1 MGHSDIRTTTIY
13 LAASAEHLR
22 RQITKYAFAES
33 ILRMRRLKQSASLGI
48 LWAYPLHPMVLSSL
62 PLAAELRWWEKVRSD
77 KIPVPL
83 EHPSEKHPLR
93 FRYLTMSSCIKGR
106 SQPARKKAYILVQAL
121 AISCGSRVFSQSWRG
136 GSPTSVMIYWQAM
149 WLSFSSRISPISCR
163 NGFPAQSPRKREVGV
178 GAYASTESSTSPFG
192 AKAAA
197 TSGPPRPAPPS
208 SEIAKSR

>member
-1 MGHSDIRTTTIY
+1 MLLPER
-13 LAASAEHLR
+13 ASKRSQKRPSISGMSLGAGMVASWRLR

-93 FRYLTMSSCIKGR
+93 FRYWRCSWCIKGSFQQEGR
-106 SQPARKKAYILVQAL
+106 KAYILLQLLRFCA
-121 AISCGSRVFSQSWRG
+121 GGRVFCQSCEG
-136 GSPTSVMIYWQAM
+136 
-149 WLSFSSRISPISCR
+149 
-163 NGFPAQSPRKREVGV
+163 
-178 GAYASTESSTSPFG
+178 
-192 AKAAA
+192 
-197 TSGPPRPAPPS
+197 
-208 SEIAKSR
+208 